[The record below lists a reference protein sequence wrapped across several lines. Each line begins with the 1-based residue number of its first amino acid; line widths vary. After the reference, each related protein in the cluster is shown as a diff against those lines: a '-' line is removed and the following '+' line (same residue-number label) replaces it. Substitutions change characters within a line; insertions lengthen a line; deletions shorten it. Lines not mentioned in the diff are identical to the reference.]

1 MLVPLKPSAD
11 WDEVK
16 DFAHD
21 FARALEQAKPDRY
34 TATLSKK
41 ARTGKIFVDY
51 LRNGRGSTTVAPY
64 SSRAK
69 KGATVSMPVT
79 WTEIEKGLAPNAF
92 PLGDETTLKQ
102 LKKADPWADFFKL
115 GKVLKRE

>member
-1 MLVPLKPSAD
+1 MKT
-11 WDEVK
+11 
-16 DFAHD
+16 FAHD
-21 FARALEQAKPDRY
+21 FAKALEQGAPDRY

-41 ARTGKIFVDY
+41 ARTRKIFVDY

-79 WTEIEKGLAPNAF
+79 WAEIEAGLAPNAF
-92 PLGDETTLKQ
+92 PIGDKTTLAK
-102 LKKADPWADFFKL
+102 LAEADPWMDFFKQ
-115 GKVLKRE
+115 GKVLKRG